1 MVVASPA
8 ACGPQIDESHWG
20 SIASPAPPTP
30 ASSPGQCR
38 MSRDPLRSVARRVRC
53 PGRLGHKHRTPH
65 TAAARRSTS
74 SEREKTKVVT
84 SPCKNEE
91 ADRAQRSAIPTA
103 VLPGQECARGRHT
116 HTPSGRHPLVRNAAE
131 KDASPPRQTSSSSST
146 AAVDPEGQPP
156 LPSLWP
162 PGDQAD
168 DRIGSVWMRGLTPR
182 GKDACRALIRLPLLT
197 TWHPSLMP
205 LDRTQNAAR
214 ARGCW
219 RSSHDGRLT

>member
-20 SIASPAPPTP
+20 SSASPALPTP

-38 MSRDPLRSVARRVRC
+38 SSRDPLLSVARRVRC
-53 PGRLGHKHRTPH
+53 PGTTAPPGETTTP
-65 TAAARRSTS
+65 TDGLLRSATSAGRPTQLLRGDRRVL
-74 SEREKTKVVT
+74 SEKKTKVVT

-131 KDASPPRQTSSSSST
+131 KDASPPRQTSSSAVTGAQKSASS
-146 AAVDPEGQPP
+146 
-156 LPSLWP
+156 PSCRARSGGGW
-162 PGDQAD
+162 
-168 DRIGSVWMRGLTPR
+168 GSGTRRLQ
-182 GKDACRALIRLPLLT
+182 ACRCG
-197 TWHPSLMP
+197 PSP
-205 LDRTQNAAR
+205 HAVRTAPAACTSR
-214 ARGCW
+214 TYL
-219 RSSHDGRLT
+219 GRLLAVKKSRRNHG

>member
-1 MVVASPA
+1 
-8 ACGPQIDESHWG
+8 
-20 SIASPAPPTP
+20 
-30 ASSPGQCR
+30 

-53 PGRLGHKHRTPH
+53 PGTTAPPSEMLTP
-65 TAAARRSTS
+65 T
-74 SEREKTKVVT
+74 
-84 SPCKNEE
+84 
-91 ADRAQRSAIPTA
+91 DGLLRSATSTGRPTQLLRGDRRVLSEKKPKSSRLRARTKKPTA
-103 VLPGQECARGRHT
+103 HKGVRYRQPCCRGRSARAAGTRT
-116 HTPSGRHPLVRNAAE
+116 HPA
-131 KDASPPRQTSSSSST
+131 DATRWFETPPRKTRVHPVKSSSNAST

-197 TWHPSLMP
+197 RWHPSLMP